1 MIPIAKPQV
10 GPEEI
15 AAVQEVLSSGAL
27 IQGKRVAEFEARF
40 ADYHGVKHGIAT
52 NNGTSALTA
61 ALMAHQ
67 IGPGDEVIVPAFSF
81 FATASSVLSVGA
93 TPVFADIDP
102 ESFCVS
108 VDSIREKVTSRT
120 KAVIPVHLY
129 GRPAAMEEIAGL
141 CADKGLALVEDAAQ
155 AHGAAIGEKHVGSWG
170 TACFSFY
177 PTKNMTTT
185 EGGMVTT
192 NDDRIAERLRMIRNQ
207 GMNTRYYHEVVGYNL
222 RMTDLCAAI
231 GIIQLGKLPGW
242 TEQRIENARYYGE
255 KLTTVETP
263 TFPSGH
269 THVFHQYTVRLP
281 GGRSRKGLDRDAVV
295 QALNDAGIGV
305 RVYYAR
311 PIHQQPALLE
321 LGGFDDV
328 KLPETERAASEVFS
342 LPVHPAL
349 TEEERATV
357 AQKVNEIC

>member
-27 IQGKRVAEFEARF
+27 IQGKRVAEFESHF

-61 ALMAHQ
+61 ALMAHG
-67 IGPGDEVIVPAFSF
+67 IGPGDEVIVPAFTF

-93 TPVFADIDP
+93 KPVFADIDP
-102 ESFCVS
+102 ESYCVS
-108 VDSIREKVTSRT
+108 VDSMRERMTSRT

-129 GRPAAMEEIAGL
+129 GRPAAMEEISAL
-141 CADKGLALVEDAAQ
+141 CADRGLALVEDAAQ
-155 AHGAAIGEKHVGSWG
+155 AHGAAIGNKHVGSWG

-207 GMNTRYYHEVVGYNL
+207 GMSTRYYHEVVGYNL

-242 TEQRIENARYYGE
+242 TEQRIENARYFAE
-255 KLTTVETP
+255 TLTTVENP
-263 TFPSGH
+263 TCPLGH

-281 GGRSRKGLDRDAVV
+281 GGRSRSGLDRDAVV

-305 RVYYAR
+305 RVYYGG

-349 TEEERATV
+349 TKEERATV